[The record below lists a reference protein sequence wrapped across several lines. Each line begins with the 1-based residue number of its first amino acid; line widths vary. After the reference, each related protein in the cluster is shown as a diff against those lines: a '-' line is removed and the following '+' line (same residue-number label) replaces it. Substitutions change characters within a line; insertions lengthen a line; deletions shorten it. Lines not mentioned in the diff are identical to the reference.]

1 MSFVVMAGDPRA
13 PRRARDRRWGA
24 WPIME
29 ADDTRARLEEERVRP
44 EGTKHEHEGVRGEDQ
59 SESTQELSSYDQH
72 QADVATETFDRE
84 KDLSI
89 LDSIEGELADI
100 EHALQRLDDG
110 TYGTCEA
117 CGKRIGDDRLEA
129 MPATRYCL
137 DDQSKAEQELRT
149 SAPHEIVD
157 EDAAT

>member
-1 MSFVVMAGDPRA
+1 MDADEARNALAG
-13 PRRARDRRWGA
+13 
-24 WPIME
+24 E
-29 ADDTRARLEEERVRP
+29 KQRLEGIKAEL
-44 EGTKHEHEGVRGEDQ
+44 GDVRGESQ
-59 SESTQELSSYDQH
+59 NETLEELSSYDQH

-110 TYGTCEA
+110 SYGTCEA
-117 CGKRIGDDRLEA
+117 CGKPIGDDRLEA

-137 DDQSKAEQELRT
+137 DDQSKAENELRT
-149 SAPHEIVD
+149 SAPHEITED
-157 EDAAT
+157 EPAS

>member
-1 MSFVVMAGDPRA
+1 MD
-13 PRRARDRRWGA
+13 
-24 WPIME
+24 
-29 ADDTRARLEEERVRP
+29 ADDTEQATRARLAEEQQRL
-44 EGTKHEHEGVRGEDQ
+44 EGIRQELEGVRGEDQ
-59 SESTQELSSYDQH
+59 GESTQELSSYDQH

-117 CGKRIGDDRLEA
+117 CGKPISDDRLEA
-129 MPATRYCL
+129 LPATRFCV
-137 DDQSKAEQELRT
+137 DDQVQAERELRL

-157 EDAAT
+157 DDADAEAAR

>member
-1 MSFVVMAGDPRA
+1 MSFVVMGEDPKRLGSVSAMDADQARNALAG
-13 PRRARDRRWGA
+13 
-24 WPIME
+24 E
-29 ADDTRARLEEERVRP
+29 KQRLEGIRAEFD
-44 EGTKHEHEGVRGEDQ
+44 GLRGESQKD
-59 SESTQELSSYDQH
+59 SLEELSSYDQH

-110 TYGTCEA
+110 SYGTCEA
-117 CGKRIGDDRLEA
+117 CGKPIGDDRLEA

-137 DDQSKAEQELRT
+137 DDQSKAENELRIA
-149 SAPHEIVD
+149 APHEIAED
-157 EDAAT
+157 EPAS